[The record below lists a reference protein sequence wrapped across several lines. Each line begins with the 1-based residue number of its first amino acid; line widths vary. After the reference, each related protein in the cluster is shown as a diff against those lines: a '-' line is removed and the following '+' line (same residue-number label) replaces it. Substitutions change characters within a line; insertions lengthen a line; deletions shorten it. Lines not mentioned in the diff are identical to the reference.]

1 MPYFNELPDISYPSL
16 LPTSNKIEDRVTVK
30 NIFKR
35 SKLRTDIDQAI
46 TAFNYYYIQDGY
58 RPDMVAEEIYDDS
71 ELDWVILT
79 ANNIINIRDQWPL
92 GHNDLHN
99 HIVEKYGS
107 ETDILDIHHY
117 ETIKITDE
125 YNRVIL
131 DGGSEVDANF
141 TFTFVGTVSSTTGS
155 LIKVK
160 FGGSSANTITPVA
173 AITNYD
179 YETKL
184 NEEKRR
190 IKILKPQFLSVFIT
204 DHQNIMKYN
213 DSSDYI
219 SNTLKGTYNPRS
231 SGV

>member
-184 NEEKRR
+184 NEEKRK